1 MKDLSRY
8 QSSTAFKARYSDRTG
23 FDLDDPD
30 RRVPVRGHDLAI
42 TLTPQLPGRK
52 GKAEQLLH
60 DRLRSGKKDRAR
72 ALTWL
77 TPLGGLIGWPEQL
90 QAHDHHP
97 PLSIVSGTMTD
108 QVGTTWINDLLG
120 FLGQIDFSQPS
131 YGVALGGALL
141 MTQTVA
147 ILQRR
152 AFMNS
157 VAAQIETRQPD
168 FFPETL
174 PSDTNSAI
182 ETRPTFAWE
191 SDASTRQ
198 GQIREEN
205 QDAVLVLR
213 FTDGSLVIIV
223 CDGAGGLE
231 GGREASQTA
240 IAAIGTD
247 LQRCW
252 DETGNLSPEDLTRA
266 IAAAREEVE
275 GRRLP
280 GVTTALVVLLQ
291 GDRMSYATL
300 GDGGVAVVWPDGMVG
315 QVQVPHHTAGMPSNI
330 INAYIGQGCVV
341 PPRIGTLQ
349 LELGA
354 IVMVMSDGASDLF
367 PFEDFALNHDRYP
380 SLLGL
385 ADILLMTLEEARDP
399 DSGGYLHSD
408 NLTLALARLE
418 AGGGDDQAR

>member
-8 QSSTAFKARYSDRTG
+8 LSSAAFKARYSARTG

-30 RRVPVRGHDLAI
+30 RRVPVRGHKLAL
-42 TLTPQLPGRK
+42 TLTTQLAGRK
-52 GKAEQLLH
+52 GKVEQLLN
-60 DRLRSGKKDRAR
+60 DRSRSGNKDRAR
-72 ALTWL
+72 ALPWL
-77 TPLGGLIGWPEQL
+77 APLGGLIGWPERL

-97 PLSIVSGTMTD
+97 PLSIMSETVTD
-108 QVGTTWINDLLG
+108 QVGATWINDLLG
-120 FLGQIDFSQPS
+120 ILGQIDFSQPLF
-131 YGVALGGALL
+131 GVALGGALL

-152 AFMNS
+152 ALMNS
-157 VAAQIETRQPD
+157 VASQIETRQPD
-168 FFPETL
+168 LFPEAL
-174 PSDTNSAI
+174 PSDTSSAV
-182 ETRPTFAWE
+182 EAGPTFVWE

-213 FTDGSLVIIV
+213 YSDGSVVLIV

-240 IAAIGTD
+240 IEAIGTD

-252 DETGNLSPEDLTRA
+252 NETEKLTSTDLVQA
-266 IAAAREEVE
+266 IAAAREEIE
-275 GRRLP
+275 SRQLP
-280 GVTTALVVLLQ
+280 GVTTALLVLLQ

-330 INAYIGQGCVV
+330 INAYIGQGCAVR
-341 PPRIGTLQ
+341 PRIGTLQ

-354 IVMVMSDGASDLF
+354 VVMVMSDGASDLF
-367 PFEDFALNHDRYP
+367 PFEDFALNKDRYP

-385 ADILLMTLEEARDP
+385 ADTLLMTLEEARDP

-418 AGGGDDQAR
+418 SGGDDDQAR

>member
-1 MKDLSRY
+1 MTDMTRYLS
-8 QSSTAFKARYSDRTG
+8 SAAFKAQYSARTG

-30 RRVPVRGHDLAI
+30 RRVPVRGHDLAF
-42 TLTPQLPGRK
+42 TLTTQLPGSR
-52 GKAEQLLH
+52 GKAEQLLK
-60 DRLRSGKKDRAR
+60 DRRRSDKKDRAR

-77 TPLGGLIGWPEQL
+77 APLGGLIGWPERS

-97 PLSIVSGTMTD
+97 PLSIMLETKTD
-108 QVGTTWINDLLG
+108 LVKTTWINDLLA
-120 FLGQIDFSQPS
+120 FLGQIDVSHPLFGIS
-131 YGVALGGALL
+131 LGGALL
-141 MTQTVA
+141 MTQTIA

-152 AFMNS
+152 ALMNS
-157 VAAQIETRQPD
+157 VASQIETQQPD

-174 PSDTNSAI
+174 PSDTSPTI
-182 ETRPTFAWE
+182 VSQPTFVWK
-191 SDASTRQ
+191 SDSATRQ

-205 QDAVLVLR
+205 QDAVLELR
-213 FTDGSLVIIV
+213 FADGSVVLIV

-231 GGREASQTA
+231 GGRDASQTA

-275 GRRLP
+275 GRQLP

-300 GDGGVAVVWPDGMVG
+300 GDGAVAVVWPDGMVG

-385 ADILLMTLEEARDP
+385 ADTLLMTLEEARDP

-408 NLTLALARLE
+408 NLTLTLARLE

>member
-1 MKDLSRY
+1 MNDLTRY
-8 QSSTAFKARYSDRTG
+8 LSSTDFKTRYSARTG

-30 RRVPVRGHDLAI
+30 RRVPVRGDDLAL
-42 TLTPQLPGRK
+42 TLSTQLAGRN
-52 GKAEQLLH
+52 GKAAQLLH
-60 DRLRSGKKDRAR
+60 DRLHSGKKDRAR

-77 TPLGGLIGWPEQL
+77 TPLGGLMGWPEPL

-97 PLSIVSGTMTD
+97 PLSIMSETMTD
-108 QVGTTWINDLLG
+108 QIGTTWINDLLG
-120 FLGQIDFSQPS
+120 LLGQIDFGQPIF
-131 YGVALGGALL
+131 GVALGGALL
-141 MTQTVA
+141 MTQTIA

-152 AFMNS
+152 TFLNS
-157 VAAQIETRQPD
+157 VASQIETRQPD

-174 PSDTNSAI
+174 PSDTNLAK
-182 ETRPTFAWE
+182 ETRPIFAWE

-213 FTDGSLVIIV
+213 FSDGSVVLIV

-240 IAAIGTD
+240 VETIGTY

-252 DETGNLSPEDLTRA
+252 DETGSVTPEDLAQA
-266 IAAAREEVE
+266 IAAAREDMES
-275 GRRLP
+275 RQLP
-280 GVTTALVVLLQ
+280 GVTTALLVLLQ

-300 GDGGVAVVWPDGMVG
+300 GDGAVAVVWPDGMVG

-349 LELGA
+349 LEHGA

-380 SLLGL
+380 SLHGL
-385 ADILLMTLEEARDP
+385 ADTLLKTLEEARDP

-418 AGGGDDQAR
+418 AGGGDDQAC

>member
-1 MKDLSRY
+1 MNDLSRF

-23 FDLDDPD
+23 FDIEDPD
-30 RRVPVRGHDLAI
+30 LRVPVRGHDLVIA
-42 TLTPQLPGRK
+42 LTSQLPGRK
-52 GKAEQLLH
+52 GKADQLLH

-77 TPLGGLIGWPEQL
+77 TPLGGLIGWPERA

-120 FLGQIDFSQPS
+120 ALGQIDFSQPLF
-131 YGVALGGALL
+131 GLALGGALL

-157 VAAQIETRQPD
+157 VVSQIETRQPD

-198 GQIREEN
+198 GQVREEN

-213 FTDGSLVIIV
+213 FTDGSVVMIV

-240 IAAIGTD
+240 VETIGTYM
-247 LQRCW
+247 QRCW
-252 DETGNLSPEDLTRA
+252 DETGSVTPEDLAQA
-266 IAAAREEVE
+266 IAAAREEME
-275 GRRLP
+275 SRQLP
-280 GVTTALVVLLQ
+280 GVTTALLVLLQ
-291 GDRMSYATL
+291 EDRMSYATL
-300 GDGGVAVVWPDGMVG
+300 GDGAVAVVWPDGMVG

-330 INAYIGQGCVV
+330 INGYIGQGCVV

-380 SLLGL
+380 SLQGL
-385 ADILLMTLEEARDP
+385 SDTLLMTLEEARDP
-399 DSGGYLHSD
+399 DSGGYFHND

-418 AGGGDDQAR
+418 AGGGDDQAC